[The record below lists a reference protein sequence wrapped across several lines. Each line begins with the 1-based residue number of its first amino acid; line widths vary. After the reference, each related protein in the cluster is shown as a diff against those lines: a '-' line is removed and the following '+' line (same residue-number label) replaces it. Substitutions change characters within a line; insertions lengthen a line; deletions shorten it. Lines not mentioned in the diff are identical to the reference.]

1 MVLLF
6 LFSYH
11 LESSGCLSPKLC
23 LEFLMALQL
32 VTQDFWSLPLSSLSI
47 RFVSVF
53 LLPPLL
59 TIPFYIEKVFD
70 QIILTRQT
78 SHPPHTLTVTIE
90 IQIINPPILDG
101 IGVLSFIP
109 FITQIISVKKACITG
124 KLRWYFCLL
133 KLKKKFFM
141 RFVFWDYKL
150 QIRHDHT
157 FNKGNK
163 SDQ

>member
-1 MVLLF
+1 MPRVLNGPSISNSRLLVFAPVF
-6 LFSYH
+6 LVYQV
-11 LESSGCLSPKLC
+11 C
-23 LEFLMALQL
+23 
-32 VTQDFWSLPLSSLSI
+32 
-47 RFVSVF
+47 VSVF

-124 KLRWYFCLL
+124 KLR
-133 KLKKKFFM
+133 
-141 RFVFWDYKL
+141 
-150 QIRHDHT
+150 
-157 FNKGNK
+157 
-163 SDQ
+163 